1 VSTHPRAIHQFNVA
15 SAFGDGVTQS
25 MLFTRH
31 LLRQLGFDSE
41 IFCADVAPELADEI
55 RPMASYPDDPEH
67 ILLLHHALG
76 HNYAYWVEALKSRL
90 IMVYHNITPP
100 EYFPPGSLARRY
112 CELGREQL
120 TNWRGR
126 FIGAIGDS
134 ALNTSELLQVGYKNA
149 ATIPLLVNLERLRMI
164 EPDKP
169 LVSRLSDAFNMVF
182 VGRVAANKCQH
193 DLISIF
199 AHLRRRL
206 DVPARLLLVGG
217 VSTNEY
223 LARLE
228 ALRHE
233 LNLGHSLEIMG
244 KVSDADLA
252 AIYRTAGVFVS
263 MSEHEGFGMPL
274 IEAMAHDVPVIAFN
288 SSNIADTLGGGGIL
302 LSRKDHKKTAALIK
316 IVSEEPQ
323 LRRRILL
330 AQRRNLLRFEHE
342 TLRDALAGFLEGIG
356 VAVKRPPLATR
367 RTPPEIRIEGPFDS
381 SYSLALVNREFARA
395 LHQQRV
401 DVALHSAEG
410 FGDYAPDNKFL
421 TSDAECREMWRRG
434 QADQTASVLLRDMY
448 PPRVTDMRAPANGLS
463 NFAWEESGF
472 PSAYV
477 DAFNRSLTHITVL
490 SDYVKKVLVD
500 NGVRVPVS
508 VSGAGVD
515 HMLRIQPQAFGG
527 DLGPDG
533 FRFLHVSSCFSRK
546 GADVLL
552 EAFGRAFTDADRVS
566 LVIKTFP
573 NIHNAI
579 EGLLADFRS
588 RFPNAAPV
596 ILINAD
602 ISAGEVADIYRRC
615 DALVAP
621 SRGEGFGLPIAE
633 AMLFDKPVITTAH
646 GGQMDF
652 CTPENAWLVDY
663 EFAYAQTHMEQFNS
677 VWAEP
682 DLDDL
687 TRILR
692 EVHGAPSEERM
703 RRAVAGKQALLTN
716 WRWQDVADRNL
727 QAIGALDVGAVPRD
741 LPHVGW
747 VTTWNVRCGIAA
759 YARALSVAI
768 PVGAMAVFSSDIND
782 MIATD
787 EENVVRCW
795 YRGWDDTLDDL
806 YQAIRAAGV
815 TVVVIQFN
823 FGFFGLTNLGRLI
836 TRLAADGVGVHIF
849 LHATADVVRPDVT
862 LSLRTIAEPLARA
875 TRLYVHGVGDLNR
888 LKGFGLTGNVV
899 LFPQGVT
906 LPQETLTTA
915 PVDGSGGKLI
925 ACFGYMLPDK
935 GAQQLIE
942 AFGTLRESH
951 PELRLLM
958 LNAAY
963 PAVISDEEQ
972 KQCRTAIANS
982 PHRDAI
988 TLVTDFLSD
997 DEVHARLRE
1006 ADLIVFP
1013 YQKSGES
1020 SSAAVRF
1027 GLASG
1032 RPVACAPLSV
1042 FQDVTAVTHQLPGI
1056 TPKALAAGIS
1066 ALLEDENRIRDVS
1079 ERQAAW
1085 LAQHDWQMLSKR
1097 LWNILCSTAVSRAEE

>member
-1 VSTHPRAIHQFNVA
+1 MSTQPRAIHQFNVA

-31 LLRQLGFDSE
+31 LLRQLGFESE

-55 RPMASYPDDPEH
+55 RPMASYPDEPEH

-76 HNYAYWVEALKSRL
+76 HNHAYWVEALKSRL

-149 ATIPLLVNLERLRMI
+149 ATIPLLVNLERLRKI

-169 LVSRLSDAFNMVF
+169 LVTRLSDAFNMVF
-182 VGRVAANKCQH
+182 VGRLAANKCQH

-206 DVPARLLLVGG
+206 DAPARLLLVGG

-228 ALRHE
+228 AMRHE

-252 AIYRTAGVFVS
+252 AIYRTADVFVS

-302 LSRKDHKKTAALIK
+302 LTRKDHKKTAALIK

-342 TLRDALAGFLEGIG
+342 TLRDALAGFLEDIG
-356 VAVKRPPLATR
+356 VTVTRPPLTTR
-367 RTPPEIRIEGPFDS
+367 RSQPEIRIEGPFDS

-395 LHQQRV
+395 LQQQRV
-401 DVALHSAEG
+401 DVALHAAEG

-421 TSDAECREMWRRG
+421 TSDAECREMWCRG
-434 QADQTASVLLRDMY
+434 QADQTANVLLRDMY

-463 NFAWEESGF
+463 NYAWEESGF

-477 DAFNRSLTHITVL
+477 DEFNRSLTHITVL

-500 NGVRVPVS
+500 VGVRVPVS

-515 HMLRIQPQAFGG
+515 HMLRIQPLEFRG

-546 GADVLL
+546 GVDMLL
-552 EAFGRAFTDADRVS
+552 EAFGRAFTGADRVS
-566 LVIKTFP
+566 LVIKTFS
-573 NIHNAI
+573 NIHNDI

-596 ILINAD
+596 ILINED

-633 AMLFDKPVITTAH
+633 AMMCDKPVITTAH

-652 CTPENAWLVDY
+652 CTPENAWLVEY
-663 EFAYAQTHMEQFNS
+663 EFAYAQTHMGQFDS

-692 EVHGAPSEERM
+692 EVHDASSEERL
-703 RRAVAGKQALLTN
+703 RRAMAGKQALLAK
-716 WRWQDVADRNL
+716 WRWRDVADRNL
-727 QAIGALDVGAVPRD
+727 QAIAALDVGAVPRD
-741 LPHVGW
+741 LPHVAW

-768 PVGAMAVFSSDIND
+768 PVGAMTVFSSDIND
-782 MIATD
+782 MIAQD
-787 EENVVRCW
+787 EENAVRCW
-795 YRGWDDTLDDL
+795 LRGWDDTLDDL
-806 YQAIRAAGV
+806 YQAIRATGV

-849 LHATADVVRPDVT
+849 LHATADVVHPDVT
-862 LSLRTIAEPLARA
+862 LSLRTIAEPLALA
-875 TRLYVHGVGDLNR
+875 NRLYVHSVGDLNR

-915 PVDGSGGKLI
+915 RVDGSGGKLI

-935 GAQQLIE
+935 GFAQLIE
-942 AFGTLRESH
+942 AFGLLRETH

-963 PAVISDEEQ
+963 PAFVSDEEQ
-972 KQCRTAIANS
+972 RQCRAAIGNS

-1032 RPVACAPLSV
+1032 RPVACTPLSV
-1042 FQDVTAVTHQLPGI
+1042 FRDVAAATHQLPGI

-1066 ALLEDENRIRDVS
+1066 TLLEDENRIRDVS

-1097 LWNILCSTAVSRAEE
+1097 LWNILCSTAASQAEE

>member
-1 VSTHPRAIHQFNVA
+1 MSSQPRAIHQFNVA
-15 SAFGDGVTQS
+15 SAIGDGVTQS
-25 MLFTRH
+25 LLFTRH

-55 RPMASYPDDPEH
+55 RSMASYPDGPEN

-100 EYFPPGSLARRY
+100 EFFPPDSLTRQY

-120 TNWRGR
+120 AKWRGR

-134 ALNTSELLQVGYKNA
+134 ELNTSELLQAGYKNA
-149 ATIPLLVNLERLRMI
+149 VTIPLLVNLDRLRMI
-164 EPDKP
+164 EPDKA
-169 LVSRLSDAFNMVF
+169 LAARLSDDFNMVF
-182 VGRVAANKCQH
+182 VGRLAANKCQH

-223 LARLE
+223 LTRLE

-233 LNLGHSLEIMG
+233 LNLGHSLEMMG

-252 AIYRTAGVFVS
+252 AIYRTADVFVS

-288 SSNIADTLGGGGIL
+288 SSNIADTLGEGGIL
-302 LSRKDHKKTAALIK
+302 LSSKDHDKTAALIK
-316 IVSEEPQ
+316 IVSEEPE

-330 AQRRNLLRFEHE
+330 GQRRNLARFEQD
-342 TLRDALAGFLEGIG
+342 TLREALAAFLENIG
-356 VAVKRPPLATR
+356 VAVKRPPQTAR
-367 RTPPEIRIEGPFDS
+367 RSQPEIRIEGPFDS

-395 LHQQRV
+395 LHRQGI
-401 DVALHSAEG
+401 DVALHAADGPGE
-410 FGDYAPDNKFL
+410 YAPNEKFL
-421 TSDAECREMWRRG
+421 ASDVECLEMWRRG
-434 QADQTASVLLRDMY
+434 QADQTANVLLRDMY
-448 PPRVTDMRAPANGLS
+448 PPLVTGMRTPANGLS
-463 NFAWEESGF
+463 NYAWEESGL

-477 DAFNRSLTHITVL
+477 EAFNRSLTHITVL
-490 SDYVKKVLVD
+490 SSYVKKVLVD
-500 NGVRVPVS
+500 NGVRMPVT
-508 VSGAGVD
+508 VGGAGVD
-515 HMLRIQPQAFGG
+515 HFLRIQPQAYQG

-533 FRFLHVSSCFSRK
+533 FRFLHVSSCFPRK
-546 GADVLL
+546 GVDVLL
-552 EAFGRAFTDADRVS
+552 EAFGRAFTGADRVS
-566 LVIKTFP
+566 LIIKTFP

-579 EGLLADFRS
+579 EIQLADFRK
-588 RFPNAAPV
+588 RFPDAAPV
-596 ILINAD
+596 ILINKD
-602 ISAGEVADIYRRC
+602 ISEGELADIYKRC

-621 SRGEGFGLPIAE
+621 SRGEGFGLPLAE
-633 AMLFDKPVITTAH
+633 AMLFEKPVITTAY

-652 CTPENAWLVDY
+652 CSTENAWLVDY
-663 EFAYAQTHMEQFNS
+663 QFACAQTHMEQFNS

-692 EVHGAPSEERM
+692 EVHTASDEERL
-703 RRAVAGKQALLTN
+703 RRAQAGKQALLAN
-716 WRWQDVADRNL
+716 WRWAHVAERNL
-727 QAIGALDVGAVPRD
+727 QAIAALDAGPALLD

-759 YARALSVAI
+759 YARALGVAI
-768 PVGAMAVFSSDIND
+768 PLGAMTVFSSDIYD
-782 MIATD
+782 MIAAD

-795 YRGWDDTLDDL
+795 LRGWDDTLDDL
-806 YQAIRAAGV
+806 YDAIRAAGV
-815 TVVVIQFN
+815 TTAVIQFN
-823 FGFFGLTNLGRLI
+823 FGFFGLKNLGRLI
-836 TRLAADGVGVHIF
+836 TRLTADGVGVHIF
-849 LHATADVVRPDVT
+849 LHATADVVRPDFT
-862 LSLRTIAEPLARA
+862 LSLGMIAEELALA

-888 LKGFGLTGNVV
+888 LKGFGLTGNVM
-899 LFPQGVT
+899 LFPQGLA
-906 LPQETLTTA
+906 LPRQTLTTGPIVGA
-915 PVDGSGGKLI
+915 GGKLI

-935 GAQQLIE
+935 GFLQLIE
-942 AFGTLRESH
+942 AFGLLRESH

-963 PAVISDEEQ
+963 PAFESDEEQ
-972 KQCRTAIANS
+972 RHCRAAIAAS
-982 PHRDAI
+982 PHGAAI
-988 TLVTDFLSD
+988 TLITDFLSD
-997 DEVHARLRE
+997 DEVLARLRE

-1013 YQKSGES
+1013 YQKTGES

-1032 RPVACAPLSV
+1032 QAVACTPLSI
-1042 FQDVTAVTHQLPGI
+1042 FQDVEKVTFKLPGI
-1056 TPKALAAGIS
+1056 SPSGIAEGIKS
-1066 ALLEDENRIRDVS
+1066 ILEDEVGLKAMQNR
-1079 ERQAAW
+1079 QMAW
-1085 LAQHDWQMLSKR
+1085 LAQHDWSVLSKR
-1097 LWNILCSTAVSRAEE
+1097 LWNILRSTAVSPAE